1 MIALENVSIRAG
13 NFALDG
19 VGFVVPAG
27 QYGILMGKTGS
38 GKTTILEAVCGLRK
52 VLAGKIILMDREV
65 THVKAAERGIG
76 YVPQDVALFPSL
88 TVREHFAFALQIR
101 NWTPKAI
108 AARIDEMAE
117 LLDVRP
123 LLDRRPLG
131 LSGGEAQRVAL
142 GRSLSFH
149 PKILCLDEPLSALD
163 HDMRLDMCALLKRV
177 KDQLGVTV
185 LHITHDRN
193 EAARLAD
200 TLFHI
205 EDGGVIAPNSV
216 EFHNA

>member
-1 MIALENVSIRAG
+1 MIVLENVSIRAG
-13 NFALDG
+13 GFALDG
-19 VGFVVPAG
+19 VSFCVPTG

-52 VLAGKIILMDREV
+52 VLAGKITLMDREV
-65 THVKAAERGIG
+65 TRLKAAERGIG
-76 YVPQDVALFPSL
+76 YVPQDVALFSTL
-88 TVREHFAFALQIR
+88 TVREHLAFALQIR
-101 NWTPKAI
+101 HWTAKAI

-117 LLDVRP
+117 LLDISP
-123 LLDRRPLG
+123 LLERRPAG

-149 PKILCLDEPLSALD
+149 PEILCLDEPLSALD

-177 KDQLGVTV
+177 KEQLGVTV

-205 EDGGVIAPNSV
+205 EDGGIIAPNSADS
-216 EFHNA
+216 HNG